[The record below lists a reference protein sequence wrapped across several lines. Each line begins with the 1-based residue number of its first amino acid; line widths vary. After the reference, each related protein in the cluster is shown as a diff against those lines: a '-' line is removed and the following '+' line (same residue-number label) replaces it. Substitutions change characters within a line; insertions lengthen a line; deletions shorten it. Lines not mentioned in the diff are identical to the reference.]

1 MGYIKA
7 SLMHGETIVRTARI
21 HPFIFAQPAVI
32 LLLGWWY
39 SGSEM
44 GLFRYLGWL
53 LLLLGLV
60 ALLQRLFVVIGA
72 DYGVTDRRLVFKMG
86 IVRRRVRELVHE
98 KIEGIEIYQSFWG
111 RVMGYGSLMVT
122 TGGAVNTYT
131 YIREPVCFRVSVY
144 ESIENSRLRRL
155 ARDFGYDEKPSGE

>member
-7 SLMHGETIVRTARI
+7 SLMHGENLVRTARI
-21 HPFIFAQPAVI
+21 HPFIFVQPAVI

-39 SGSEM
+39 SGSEI

-72 DYGVTDRRLVFKMG
+72 DYGVTDRRLVFKTG

-111 RVMGYGSLMVT
+111 RIMGYGSLLVT
-122 TGGAVNTYT
+122 TGGAINTYT
-131 YIREPVCFRVSVY
+131 YVRDPVYFRVSVY
-144 ESIENSRLRRL
+144 ESIENSRLRLITRH
-155 ARDFGYDEKPSGE
+155 FGYEAKPSEE